1 MLGWGHNHLKSHAKL
16 CFYAEKA
23 TSNLLKTEITASC
36 HPIIKAKRSNLYFH
50 SEEKKKNNTFW
61 LIIYIQVSRMTLR
74 PNLFYLK
81 TFDLIGILLH
91 CTSVKLNIK
100 APNVLATEFFFQ
112 PSQITRICS
121 SK

>member
-50 SEEKKKNNTFW
+50 SEEKKKEQYILANNLYSSIPYDSQAKSFLSENFW
-61 LIIYIQVSRMTLR
+61 SDRHSITLY
-74 PNLFYLK
+74 F
-81 TFDLIGILLH
+81 
-91 CTSVKLNIK
+91 CQIK
-100 APNVLATEFFFQ
+100 H
-112 PSQITRICS
+112 
-121 SK
+121 